1 MDPTDTPLAAAVVA
15 AGAPAQDPD
24 DDLLTID
31 DLAGRTGVERPLL
44 DAIVGEGL
52 LAPKSSDG
60 EPLFAA
66 ADVAI
71 VRAGLQLVSAGLP
84 VPELLAL
91 AHDHHEAT
99 STTAE
104 RAVAMFD
111 EHVRTPL
118 RDADLSDDE
127 KAGLLVDA
135 FDALLPA
142 ITTLVT
148 HHFRQVLLTVA
159 QQHLEKTGAADVLS
173 AARVESDR
181 LAGAGGRT

>member
-1 MDPTDTPLAAAVVA
+1 
-15 AGAPAQDPD
+15 
-24 DDLLTID
+24 
-31 DLAGRTGVERPLL
+31 
-44 DAIVGEGL
+44 
-52 LAPKSSDG
+52 
-60 EPLFAA
+60 
-66 ADVAI
+66 
-71 VRAGLQLVSAGLP
+71 
-84 VPELLAL
+84 
-91 AHDHHEAT
+91 
-99 STTAE
+99 
-104 RAVAMFD
+104 MFD